1 MTSSNTA
8 MIYGLIQM
16 KKNSK
21 ERLNETVLVAR
32 LRERRERLEAMAE
45 GRKQRAQT
53 FKSKKDYNRKN
64 KDWKNET

>member
-1 MTSSNTA
+1 MR
-8 MIYGLIQM
+8 MK
-16 KKNSK
+16 KKNSRK
-21 ERLNETVLVAR
+21 HLNETILAAR

-53 FKSKKDYNRKN
+53 FKSKKDYNRKD

>member
-1 MTSSNTA
+1 
-8 MIYGLIQM
+8 M